1 MAVSCRR
8 CGKDHASHL
17 PCEQTDPPRTG
28 ESRLGQ
34 VFGGRY
40 HLVRLLGDGGMGAVY
55 KAADRIL
62 RRFVALKV
70 LHRDVVG
77 RPRAVERF
85 VREARASAAIG
96 HPNIIDVLDFG
107 EHEGLPFLVMEY
119 LRGRPLSELI
129 ATEAPLPV
137 ERAARIATHTLAG
150 LAAAHQE
157 GILHRDLKPANLML
171 VLHLGDPDFVKV
183 CDFGFAALMTPMEH
197 IDDEGRI
204 LTPARTLVG
213 TPSYAAPE
221 RLRGEDHRDPRSD
234 VWSVGVVLYEM
245 LTGRRPFRAPSF
257 AKLVR
262 LIRKGEVPP
271 PRRHRPDLPEPLEHV
286 LLRALAKDPQDRWPS
301 AEAFA
306 EALVPFGGHRIAV
319 DRIEYTERFSLD
331 LIQLRARETARH
343 RAISDQEARARLGE
357 PAHRTEV
364 DVEATTAPAP
374 TGNQPARK
382 AATTSSETFVSG
394 ALVRPLVRRIRR
406 FYGRRALAKV
416 LKELPRERRVAL
428 VEGPSDEE
436 RLPFELLLDF
446 VQAVDRVLGQDDLSL
461 VVECGKA
468 AAEGLFDVIA
478 AQHPTTPPLELLV
491 AEMPRLLA
499 DRLAAVSWRLHHTG
513 RGYARV
519 EVQERGDPSLTSCVV
534 QIGLLE
540 RCLDRFGGKEVEV
553 NLASCRALGDEH
565 CILDA
570 TWL

>member
-1 MAVSCRR
+1 MAAPCRR
-8 CGKDHASHL
+8 CGQEHASGQACPVDDSL
-17 PCEQTDPPRTG
+17 LTG

-40 HLVRLLGDGGMGAVY
+40 HLVRLLGDGGMGSVY
-55 KAADRIL
+55 KAADRVL

-70 LHRDVVG
+70 LHREVVD

-85 VREARASAAIG
+85 VREARAAAAIG

-107 EHEGLPFLVMEY
+107 EHDGLPFLVMEY
-119 LRGRPLSELI
+119 LRGRPLSDVI
-129 ATEAPLPV
+129 AAEAPLPV

-183 CDFGFAALMTPMEH
+183 CDFGFAALMAPLEH
-197 IDDEGRI
+197 IDESGRI

-221 RLRGEDHRDPRSD
+221 RLRGEAERDPRSD

-257 AKLVR
+257 AKLVK
-262 LIRKGEVPP
+262 LIRKAEVPP
-271 PRRHRPDLPEPLEHV
+271 PTRYRRDLSPKLEAV
-286 LLRALAKDPQDRWPS
+286 LMRALAKDPAERWPS

-306 EALVPFGGHRIAV
+306 EALVPFGGHRVAV
-319 DRIEYTERFSLD
+319 DRVEHTERFSMD

-343 RAISDQEARARLGE
+343 RALSRKEAGRVLDSD
-357 PAHRTEV
+357 RTEV
-364 DVEATTAPAP
+364 EDRERLAGPAERSP
-374 TGNQPARK
+374 SVGTPPADG
-382 AATTSSETFVSG
+382 AVVSG
-394 ALVRPLVRRIRR
+394 ALVQPLLRRVRR
-406 FYGRRALAKV
+406 FYGRRALGRV
-416 LKELPRERRVAL
+416 LKELPPTDRAAL
-428 VEGPSDEE
+428 LASPKKGDWVS
-436 RLPFELLLDF
+436 FETLLAF
-446 VQAVDRVLGQDDLSL
+446 TQAVDRVLGQDDLSL

-468 AAEGLFDVIA
+468 AAEGLFDAIV
-478 AQHPTTPPLELLV
+478 AQHPSSPPLELLV
-491 AEMPRLLA
+491 AEMPDILA
-499 DRLAAVSWRLHHTG
+499 RYVSAVRWRLHHTG

-519 EVQERGDPSLTSCVV
+519 EVREQGEPELASCVV
-534 QIGLLE
+534 QIGLFE

-553 NLASCRALGDEH
+553 NLASCRALGDER
-565 CILDA
+565 CVLDA